1 MGMDRRKEIRRVLVE
16 TFEQPWRA
24 GDPWDL
30 EGSALDQESHSRQ
43 LALIGDRRYPRAL
56 EIGCAAGVFTR
67 RLAEHADRVLAL
79 DVAPSAIARA
89 RGEVPPN
96 VELRVGDVMEF
107 EPMVEGPWDLVVMSE
122 TVYFLGWLYTFF
134 QVGWLA
140 RQLFEATRTGG
151 RFLMANTCA
160 GHSDWLMRPWLIDTY
175 GDLFRNVGYVLGA
188 EERFR
193 SEKGGV
199 EYETLVSLFE
209 KPRD

>member
-1 MGMDRRKEIRRVLVE
+1 MGMDRRQEIKRALAE
-16 TFEQPWRA
+16 TFEEPWRA

-43 LALIGDRRYPRAL
+43 LALIGDRHYLRVL
-56 EIGCAAGVFTR
+56 EIGCAAGAFTR
-67 RLAEHADRVLAL
+67 RLAGHADRVLAL

-89 RGEVPPN
+89 RRGVAPN
-96 VELRVGDVMEF
+96 VELRVGDVMEL
-107 EPMVEGPWDLVVMSE
+107 EPSVEGPWDLIVMSE
-122 TVYFLGWLYTFF
+122 TVYFIGWLYTVF

-140 RQLFEATRTGG
+140 RQLFEATLPGG

-160 GHSDWLMRPWLIDTY
+160 DDSDWLMRPWLIDTY
-175 GDLFRNVGYVLGA
+175 ADLFRNVGYVLGA

-199 EYETLVSLFE
+199 EYETHVSLFE